1 MTVSSALRETILS
14 GRFTVQSSEVDAFT
28 NFLCAPDSYALV
40 VWFGEEALR
49 AFARDPDLL
58 KDSLDL
64 DIARL
69 DRMISCQLDAI
80 LHHQAFQKLEGS
92 WCGLRWL
99 IGGLSPEA
107 RVFVRVLSVRWG
119 EICRDFQRSADFDT
133 SALFHLIYE
142 GEFGQAGGEPFG
154 LMVVDHEFRHMPEA
168 RRPGALPP
176 DDDIAALGNLAA
188 VSAAAFCPMVIG
200 VSPVMFGVERFSDLA
215 TVVDSVASFKDLDKQ
230 RWHML
235 RRQTDAR
242 FLCACLPHVLG
253 RLPWGQDPAR
263 ADGFFYRERVSS
275 VADRVWTSAA
285 YAFASVVIR
294 AQINYG
300 WPADIRG
307 VPPGRV
313 GGGLVPDLL
322 SEVFDVD
329 SQHGWYRSPLEIQLT
344 EEQERMVSAEGF
356 MPLVSLSFGPEA
368 CFSSVNSI
376 QQVVQTESA
385 AVAVANRHLSS
396 QINTLL
402 CVSRFA
408 HYVKILGRA
417 VVGSLV
423 TPEKIER
430 RLQAWLLD
438 YTNSSVKAS
447 EENRARYPLMNS
459 KVTITEKP
467 GYPGH
472 FSCVMHI
479 EPRYQLDQVDIA
491 FNLATELVAPE
502 A

>member
-1 MTVSSALRETILS
+1 MSSSSALRETVLS
-14 GRFTVQSSEVDAFT
+14 GRFTVQATEAEAFAD
-28 NFLCAPDSYALV
+28 FLCSSGVSALA
-40 VWFGEEALR
+40 VWFDEATLKE
-49 AFARDPDLL
+49 AASDPDFI
-58 KDSLDL
+58 KDSLDR
-64 DIARL
+64 DIAL
-69 DRMISCQLDAI
+69 IDRMLSRQLDAV
-80 LHHQAFQKLEGS
+80 LHQPAFQKLEGS

-99 IGGLSPEA
+99 VGGLSPEA
-107 RVFVRVLSVRWG
+107 RVFVRVLSVRWA
-119 EICRDFQRSADFDT
+119 EICRDFQRSSDFDT

-142 GEFGQAGGEPFG
+142 NEFGLAGGEPFG
-154 LMVVDHEFRHMPEA
+154 LMVVDHEFRHVPEA
-168 RRPGALPP
+168 RKPGGPP
-176 DDDIAALGNLAA
+176 PVDDITALNSLAA
-188 VSAAAFCPMVIG
+188 VAAAAFCPMVIG
-200 VSPVMFGVERFSDLA
+200 VSPVLFGVERFNDLS
-215 TVVDSVASFKDLDKQ
+215 TVVDPVTSLKDADKR
-230 RWHML
+230 RWQML

-253 RLPWGQDPAR
+253 RLPWGHDPAR
-263 ADGFFYRERVSS
+263 ADGFFYRERASAVQ
-275 VADRVWTSAA
+275 DRVWTSAA

-294 AQINYG
+294 AQIGYG

-313 GGGLVPDLL
+313 GGGLVPDLV
-322 SEVFDVD
+322 SEIFDTD
-329 SQHGWYRSPLEIQLT
+329 PQHGWYRSPLDIQLT
-344 EEQERMVSAEGF
+344 EEQERMISAEGF

-376 QQVVQTESA
+376 QQIVETDGT
-385 AVAVANRHLSS
+385 AVAAANRHLSS

-408 HYVKILGRA
+408 HYVKVLGRA
-417 VVGSLV
+417 VIGSHA

-430 RLQAWLLD
+430 RLQSWLRD

-459 KVTITEKP
+459 KVTISEKP

-472 FSCVMHI
+472 FSCVMHL
-479 EPRYQLDQVDIA
+479 EPRYQLDQVDLA
-491 FNLATELVAPE
+491 FNLATELVAPD